1 MREKEIEKK
10 TCGRSQKEWRY
21 LSEVCISWIFRNAGQ
36 NYSSSERQD
45 RFCRTESS
53 GAETEAFTGRKAQNF
68 DGTWIP
74 SICH

>member
-10 TCGRSQKEWRY
+10 TCGRSQKEWRD
-21 LSEVCISWIFRNAGQ
+21 LSEVYISWIFRNAGQ

-45 RFCRTESS
+45 CFFRTESPR
-53 GAETEAFTGRKAQNF
+53 AETEAFAGRKAQNF
-68 DGTWIP
+68 DGAWIS